1 MQSVYRVRPIGDV
14 YVPVSIRSTVYD
26 SASIKFFDSSDLSQP
41 NRIFNHLKRDGL
53 ALVAGR
59 VELIQQ
65 LTDYLQRKRREL
77 SFAGNRQQKKDRAL
91 DKRSSK
97 SERVTAVDPLQR
109 VMVLADATGKLQL
122 DPVPDLPFLIELI
135 GESAV
140 ANGECPFM
148 LPLAKLDKIQTALSN
163 AFQPEGF
170 STPIVASDNV
180 LRPQSQETATLFR
193 QGLGNLLPPSSLLD
207 LGCGSGLL
215 SIIAARLFPQAQIT
229 AIDIMPEA
237 TATTKINLKKQ
248 ELQNRIKV
256 YEGDLFQSLKG
267 QIFNVIIF
275 NAPWV
280 VAKVRSR
287 AEIPTNDEKQ
297 QTITRFFEQVDRY
310 LAPQGHLLL
319 GYADH
324 SGEKAIN
331 RLTDLINQAGYE
343 IGQLYKARVVTH
355 RSKKRRENIMVYDLA
370 RSGDDKTES

>member
-1 MQSVYRVRPIGDV
+1 MQSIYRVRPIGDI
-14 YVPVSIRSTVYD
+14 YVPVAIRSTVSD
-26 SASIKFFDSSDLSQP
+26 GASIKFFDSSDLSQP

-53 ALVAGR
+53 ALVLGR
-59 VELIQQ
+59 VEQIQQ

-77 SFAGNRQQKKDRAL
+77 SDVGNRQQKRGRAL

-122 DPVPDLPFLIELI
+122 EPVPDLPFLIELI
-135 GESAV
+135 GESAA
-140 ANGECPFM
+140 ANGEYPFM
-148 LPLAKLDKIQTALSN
+148 LPLAKLDRIQTALSN

-170 STPIVASDNV
+170 SIPIVASDNV
-180 LRPQSQETATLFR
+180 LPPQSQETATLFR
-193 QGLGNLLPPSSLLD
+193 QGLENLPRPSGLLD

-215 SIIAARLFPQAQIT
+215 SIMAARLFPQAQIIAT
-229 AIDIMPEA
+229 DIMPEA
-237 TATTKINLKKQ
+237 TATTKINLQKQ
-248 ELQNRIKV
+248 ELQNRV
-256 YEGDLFQSLKG
+256 EVCQGDLFQNLKG
-267 QIFNVIIF
+267 QTFDVIIF

-280 VAKVRSR
+280 VARVRSR

-297 QTITRFFEQVDRY
+297 QTITCFFEQVDRH

-331 RLTDLINQAGYE
+331 RLTDLINQAGYK

-355 RSKKRRENIMVYDLA
+355 RSKKRRENIMVYDLV
-370 RSGDDKTES
+370 RSDDNE

>member
-1 MQSVYRVRPIGDV
+1 MQSIYRVRPIGDI
-14 YVPVSIRSTVYD
+14 YVPVAIRSTVSD

-53 ALVAGR
+53 ALVSGR
-59 VELIQQ
+59 VEQIQQ

-77 SFAGNRQQKKDRAL
+77 SDVGNRQQKRGRAL

-140 ANGECPFM
+140 ANGEYPFM
-148 LPLAKLDKIQTALSN
+148 LPLAKLDRIQTALSN

-170 STPIVASDNV
+170 SIPIVASDNV
-180 LRPQSQETATLFR
+180 LPPQSQETATLFR
-193 QGLGNLLPPSSLLD
+193 QGLENLPLPSGLLD

-215 SIIAARLFPQAQIT
+215 SIMAARLFPQAQIIAT
-229 AIDIMPEA
+229 DIMPEA
-237 TATTKINLKKQ
+237 TATTKINLQKQ
-248 ELQNRIKV
+248 ELQNRV
-256 YEGDLFQSLKG
+256 EVCQGDLFQNLKG
-267 QIFNVIIF
+267 QTFDVIIF

-280 VAKVRSR
+280 VARVRSR

-297 QTITRFFEQVDRY
+297 QTITCFFEQVDRH

-324 SGEKAIN
+324 SSEKAIN
-331 RLTDLINQAGYE
+331 RLTDLINQAGYK

-355 RSKKRRENIMVYDLA
+355 RSKKRRENIMVYDLV
-370 RSGDDKTES
+370 RSDDSE

>member
-135 GESAV
+135 G
-140 ANGECPFM
+140 
-148 LPLAKLDKIQTALSN
+148 
-163 AFQPEGF
+163 
-170 STPIVASDNV
+170 
-180 LRPQSQETATLFR
+180 
-193 QGLGNLLPPSSLLD
+193 
-207 LGCGSGLL
+207 
-215 SIIAARLFPQAQIT
+215 
-229 AIDIMPEA
+229 
-237 TATTKINLKKQ
+237 
-248 ELQNRIKV
+248 
-256 YEGDLFQSLKG
+256 
-267 QIFNVIIF
+267 
-275 NAPWV
+275 
-280 VAKVRSR
+280 
-287 AEIPTNDEKQ
+287 
-297 QTITRFFEQVDRY
+297 
-310 LAPQGHLLL
+310 
-319 GYADH
+319 
-324 SGEKAIN
+324 
-331 RLTDLINQAGYE
+331 
-343 IGQLYKARVVTH
+343 
-355 RSKKRRENIMVYDLA
+355 
-370 RSGDDKTES
+370 

>member
-1 MQSVYRVRPIGDV
+1 MQSIYRVRPIGDI
-14 YVPVSIRSTVYD
+14 YVPVAIRSTVSD
-26 SASIKFFDSSDLSQP
+26 GASIKFFDSSDLSQP

-53 ALVAGR
+53 ALVLGR
-59 VELIQQ
+59 VEQIQQ

-77 SFAGNRQQKKDRAL
+77 SDVGNRQQKRGRAL

-122 DPVPDLPFLIELI
+122 EPVPDLPFLIELI
-135 GESAV
+135 GESAA
-140 ANGECPFM
+140 ANGEYPFM
-148 LPLAKLDKIQTALSN
+148 LPLAKLDRIQTALSN

-170 STPIVASDNV
+170 SIPIVASDNV
-180 LRPQSQETATLFR
+180 LPPQSQETATLFR
-193 QGLGNLLPPSSLLD
+193 QGLENLPRPSGLLD

-215 SIIAARLFPQAQIT
+215 SIMAARLFPQAQIIAT
-229 AIDIMPEA
+229 DIMPEA
-237 TATTKINLKKQ
+237 TATTKINLQKQ
-248 ELQNRIKV
+248 ELQNRV
-256 YEGDLFQSLKG
+256 EVCQGDLFQNLKG
-267 QIFNVIIF
+267 QTFDVIIF

-280 VAKVRSR
+280 VARVRSR

-297 QTITRFFEQVDRY
+297 QTITCFFEQVDRH

-331 RLTDLINQAGYE
+331 RLTDLINQAGYK
-343 IGQLYKARVVTH
+343 IGQLYKARVATH
-355 RSKKRRENIMVYDLA
+355 RSKKRRENIMVYDLV
-370 RSGDDKTES
+370 RSDDNE

>member
-1 MQSVYRVRPIGDV
+1 MQSIYRVRPIGDI
-14 YVPVSIRSTVYD
+14 YVPVAIRSTVSD
-26 SASIKFFDSSDLSQP
+26 GASIKFFDSSDLSQP

-53 ALVAGR
+53 ALVSGR
-59 VELIQQ
+59 VEQIQQ

-77 SFAGNRQQKKDRAL
+77 SDVGNRQQKRGRAL

-135 GESAV
+135 GESAA
-140 ANGECPFM
+140 ANGEYPFM
-148 LPLAKLDKIQTALSN
+148 LPLAKLDRIQTALSN

-170 STPIVASDNV
+170 SIPIVASDNV
-180 LRPQSQETATLFR
+180 LPPQSQETATLFR
-193 QGLGNLLPPSSLLD
+193 QGLENLPLPSGLLD

-215 SIIAARLFPQAQIT
+215 SIMAARLFPQAQIIAT
-229 AIDIMPEA
+229 DIMPEA
-237 TATTKINLKKQ
+237 TATTKINLQKQ
-248 ELQNRIKV
+248 ELQNRV
-256 YEGDLFQSLKG
+256 EVCQGDLFQNLKG
-267 QIFNVIIF
+267 QTFDVIIF

-280 VAKVRSR
+280 VARVRSR

-297 QTITRFFEQVDRY
+297 QTITCFFEQVDRH

-331 RLTDLINQAGYE
+331 QLTDLINQAGYK
-343 IGQLYKARVVTH
+343 IGQLYNARVVTH
-355 RSKKRRENIMVYDLA
+355 RSKKRRENIMVYDLV
-370 RSGDDKTES
+370 RSDDNE

>member
-193 QGLGNLLPPSSLLD
+193 QGLGNLLPPL
-207 LGCGSGLL
+207 
-215 SIIAARLFPQAQIT
+215 
-229 AIDIMPEA
+229 
-237 TATTKINLKKQ
+237 
-248 ELQNRIKV
+248 
-256 YEGDLFQSLKG
+256 
-267 QIFNVIIF
+267 
-275 NAPWV
+275 
-280 VAKVRSR
+280 
-287 AEIPTNDEKQ
+287 
-297 QTITRFFEQVDRY
+297 
-310 LAPQGHLLL
+310 
-319 GYADH
+319 
-324 SGEKAIN
+324 
-331 RLTDLINQAGYE
+331 
-343 IGQLYKARVVTH
+343 
-355 RSKKRRENIMVYDLA
+355 
-370 RSGDDKTES
+370 

>member
-1 MQSVYRVRPIGDV
+1 MQSIYRVRPIGDI
-14 YVPVSIRSTVYD
+14 YVPVAIRSTVSD

-53 ALVAGR
+53 ALVSGR
-59 VELIQQ
+59 VEQIQQ

-77 SFAGNRQQKKDRAL
+77 SDVGNRQQKRGRAL

-135 GESAV
+135 GESAA
-140 ANGECPFM
+140 ANGEYPFM
-148 LPLAKLDKIQTALSN
+148 LPLAKLDRIQTALSN

-170 STPIVASDNV
+170 SIPIVASDNV
-180 LRPQSQETATLFR
+180 LPPQSQETATLFR
-193 QGLGNLLPPSSLLD
+193 QGLENLPLPSGLLD

-215 SIIAARLFPQAQIT
+215 SIMAARLFPQAQIIAT
-229 AIDIMPEA
+229 DIMPEA
-237 TATTKINLKKQ
+237 TATTKINLQKQ
-248 ELQNRIKV
+248 ELQNRV
-256 YEGDLFQSLKG
+256 EVCQGDLFQNLKG
-267 QIFNVIIF
+267 QTFDVIIF

-280 VAKVRSR
+280 VARVRSR

-297 QTITRFFEQVDRY
+297 QTITCFFEQVDRH

-331 RLTDLINQAGYE
+331 RLTDLINQAGYK

-355 RSKKRRENIMVYDLA
+355 RSKKRRENIMVYDLV
-370 RSGDDKTES
+370 RSDDSE

>member
-1 MQSVYRVRPIGDV
+1 MQSIYRVRPIGDI
-14 YVPVSIRSTVYD
+14 YVPVAIRSTVSD
-26 SASIKFFDSSDLSQP
+26 GASIKFFDSSDLSQP

-53 ALVAGR
+53 ALVLGR
-59 VELIQQ
+59 VEQIQQ

-77 SFAGNRQQKKDRAL
+77 SDVGNRQQKRGRAL

-135 GESAV
+135 GESAA
-140 ANGECPFM
+140 ANGEYPFM
-148 LPLAKLDKIQTALSN
+148 LPLAKLDRIQTALSN

-170 STPIVASDNV
+170 SIPIVASDNV
-180 LRPQSQETATLFR
+180 LPPQSQETATLFR
-193 QGLGNLLPPSSLLD
+193 QGLENLPRPSGLLD

-215 SIIAARLFPQAQIT
+215 SIMAARLFPQAQIIAT
-229 AIDIMPEA
+229 DIMPEA
-237 TATTKINLKKQ
+237 TATTKINLQKQ
-248 ELQNRIKV
+248 ELQNRV
-256 YEGDLFQSLKG
+256 EVCQGDLFQNLKG
-267 QIFNVIIF
+267 QTFDVIIF

-280 VAKVRSR
+280 VARVRSR

-297 QTITRFFEQVDRY
+297 QTITCFFEQVDRH

-331 RLTDLINQAGYE
+331 RLTDLINQAGYK
-343 IGQLYKARVVTH
+343 IGQLYKARVATH
-355 RSKKRRENIMVYDLA
+355 RSKKRRENIMVYDLV
-370 RSGDDKTES
+370 RSDDNE

>member
-1 MQSVYRVRPIGDV
+1 MQSIYRVRPIGDI
-14 YVPVSIRSTVYD
+14 YVPVAIRSTVSD
-26 SASIKFFDSSDLSQP
+26 GASIKFFDSSDLSQP

-53 ALVAGR
+53 ALVLGR
-59 VELIQQ
+59 VEQIQQ

-77 SFAGNRQQKKDRAL
+77 SDVGNRQQKRGRAL

-122 DPVPDLPFLIELI
+122 EPVPDLPFLIELI
-135 GESAV
+135 GESAA
-140 ANGECPFM
+140 ANGEYPFM
-148 LPLAKLDKIQTALSN
+148 LPLAKLDRIQTALSN

-170 STPIVASDNV
+170 SIPIVASDNV
-180 LRPQSQETATLFR
+180 LPPQSQETATLFR
-193 QGLGNLLPPSSLLD
+193 QGLENLPLPSGLLD

-215 SIIAARLFPQAQIT
+215 SIMAARLFPQAQIIAT
-229 AIDIMPEA
+229 DIMPEA
-237 TATTKINLKKQ
+237 TATTKINLQKQ
-248 ELQNRIKV
+248 ELQNRV
-256 YEGDLFQSLKG
+256 EVCQGDLFQNLKG
-267 QIFNVIIF
+267 QTFDVIIF

-280 VAKVRSR
+280 VARVRSR

-297 QTITRFFEQVDRY
+297 QTITCFFEQVDRH

-331 RLTDLINQAGYE
+331 RLTDLINQAGYK

-355 RSKKRRENIMVYDLA
+355 RSKKRRENIMVYDLV
-370 RSGDDKTES
+370 RSDDSE

>member
-1 MQSVYRVRPIGDV
+1 MQSIYRVRPIGDI
-14 YVPVSIRSTVYD
+14 YVPVAIRSTVSD
-26 SASIKFFDSSDLSQP
+26 GASIKFFDSSDLSQP

-53 ALVAGR
+53 ALVSGR
-59 VELIQQ
+59 VEQIQQ

-77 SFAGNRQQKKDRAL
+77 SDVGNRQQKRGRAL

-140 ANGECPFM
+140 ANGEYPFM
-148 LPLAKLDKIQTALSN
+148 LPLAKLDRIQTALSN

-170 STPIVASDNV
+170 SIPIVASDNV
-180 LRPQSQETATLFR
+180 LPPQSQETATLFR
-193 QGLGNLLPPSSLLD
+193 QGLENLPLPSGLLD

-215 SIIAARLFPQAQIT
+215 SIMAARLFPQAQIIAT
-229 AIDIMPEA
+229 DIMPEA
-237 TATTKINLKKQ
+237 TATTKINLQKQ
-248 ELQNRIKV
+248 ELQNRV
-256 YEGDLFQSLKG
+256 EVCQGDLFQNLKG
-267 QIFNVIIF
+267 QTFDVIIF

-280 VAKVRSR
+280 VARVRSR

-297 QTITRFFEQVDRY
+297 QTITCFFEQVDRH

-324 SGEKAIN
+324 SGEKAIS
-331 RLTDLINQAGYE
+331 RLTDLINQAGYK

-355 RSKKRRENIMVYDLA
+355 RSKKRRENIMVYDLV
-370 RSGDDKTES
+370 RSDDNE

>member
-193 QGLGNLLPPSSLLD
+193 QGLENLLPPSSLLD

-267 QIFNVIIF
+267 QTFNVIIF

>member
-77 SFAGNRQQKKDRAL
+77 SSAGNRQQKKGRAL

-180 LRPQSQETATLFR
+180 LPPQSQETATLFR
-193 QGLGNLLPPSSLLD
+193 QGLENLPPPSSLLD

-248 ELQNRIKV
+248 ELQNRVKV
-256 YEGDLFQSLKG
+256 CEGDLFQSLKG

-331 RLTDLINQAGYE
+331 RLTDLINLAGYE

-370 RSGDDKTES
+370 QSGDDKRES

>member
-1 MQSVYRVRPIGDV
+1 MQSIYRVRPIGDI
-14 YVPVSIRSTVYD
+14 YVPVAIRSTVSD
-26 SASIKFFDSSDLSQP
+26 GASIKFFDSSDLSQP
-41 NRIFNHLKRDGL
+41 NRIFNHLQRDGL
-53 ALVAGR
+53 ALVLGR
-59 VELIQQ
+59 VEQIQQ

-77 SFAGNRQQKKDRAL
+77 SDVGNRQQKRGRAL

-135 GESAV
+135 GESAA
-140 ANGECPFM
+140 ANGEYPFM
-148 LPLAKLDKIQTALSN
+148 LPLAKLDRIQTALSN

-170 STPIVASDNV
+170 SIPIVASDNV
-180 LRPQSQETATLFR
+180 LPPQSQETATLFR
-193 QGLGNLLPPSSLLD
+193 QGLENLPLPSGLLD

-215 SIIAARLFPQAQIT
+215 SIMAARLFPQAQIIAT
-229 AIDIMPEA
+229 DIMPEA
-237 TATTKINLKKQ
+237 TATTKINLQKQ
-248 ELQNRIKV
+248 ELQNRV
-256 YEGDLFQSLKG
+256 EVCQGDLFQNLKG
-267 QIFNVIIF
+267 QTFDVIIF

-280 VAKVRSR
+280 VARVRSR

-297 QTITRFFEQVDRY
+297 QTITCFFEQVDRH

-324 SGEKAIN
+324 SGEKAIS
-331 RLTDLINQAGYE
+331 RLTDLINQAGYK

-355 RSKKRRENIMVYDLA
+355 RSKKRRENIMVYDLV
-370 RSGDDKTES
+370 RSDDNE

>member
-248 ELQNRIKV
+248 ELQNRV
-256 YEGDLFQSLKG
+256 QVCEGDLFQSLKG

>member
-1 MQSVYRVRPIGDV
+1 MQSIYRVRPIGDI
-14 YVPVSIRSTVYD
+14 YVPVAIRSTVSD

-53 ALVAGR
+53 ALVSGR
-59 VELIQQ
+59 VEQIQQ

-77 SFAGNRQQKKDRAL
+77 SDVGNRQQKRGRAL

-140 ANGECPFM
+140 ANGEYPFM
-148 LPLAKLDKIQTALSN
+148 LPLAKLDRIQTALSN

-170 STPIVASDNV
+170 SIPIVASDNV
-180 LRPQSQETATLFR
+180 LPPQSQETATLFR
-193 QGLGNLLPPSSLLD
+193 QGLENLPLPSGLLD

-215 SIIAARLFPQAQIT
+215 SIMAARLFPQAQIIAT
-229 AIDIMPEA
+229 DIMPEA
-237 TATTKINLKKQ
+237 TATTKINLQKQ
-248 ELQNRIKV
+248 ELQNRV
-256 YEGDLFQSLKG
+256 EVCQGDLFQNLKG
-267 QIFNVIIF
+267 QTFDVIIF

-280 VAKVRSR
+280 VARVRSR

-297 QTITRFFEQVDRY
+297 QTITCFFEQVDRH

-324 SGEKAIN
+324 SGENAIN
-331 RLTDLINQAGYE
+331 RLTDLINQAGYK

-355 RSKKRRENIMVYDLA
+355 RSKKRRENIMVYDLV
-370 RSGDDKTES
+370 RSDDNE

>member
-1 MQSVYRVRPIGDV
+1 MQSIYRVRPIGDI
-14 YVPVSIRSTVYD
+14 YVPVAIRSTVSD

-53 ALVAGR
+53 ALVSGR
-59 VELIQQ
+59 VEQIQQ

-77 SFAGNRQQKKDRAL
+77 SDVGNRQQKRGRAL

-135 GESAV
+135 GESAA
-140 ANGECPFM
+140 ANGEYPFM
-148 LPLAKLDKIQTALSN
+148 LPLAKLDRIQTALSN

-170 STPIVASDNV
+170 SIPIVASDNV
-180 LRPQSQETATLFR
+180 LPPQSQETATLFR
-193 QGLGNLLPPSSLLD
+193 QGLENLPLPSGLLD

-215 SIIAARLFPQAQIT
+215 SIMAARLFPQAQIIAT
-229 AIDIMPEA
+229 DIMPEA
-237 TATTKINLKKQ
+237 TATTKINLQKQ
-248 ELQNRIKV
+248 ELQNRV
-256 YEGDLFQSLKG
+256 EVCQGDLFQNLKG
-267 QIFNVIIF
+267 QTFDVIIF

-280 VAKVRSR
+280 VARVRSR

-297 QTITRFFEQVDRY
+297 QTITCFFEQVDRH

-331 RLTDLINQAGYE
+331 RLTDLINQAGYK

-355 RSKKRRENIMVYDLA
+355 RSKKRRENIMVYDLV
-370 RSGDDKTES
+370 RSDDNE

>member
-1 MQSVYRVRPIGDV
+1 MQSIYRVRPIGDI
-14 YVPVSIRSTVYD
+14 YVPVAIRSTVSD
-26 SASIKFFDSSDLSQP
+26 GASIKFFDSSDLSQP

-53 ALVAGR
+53 ALVSGR
-59 VELIQQ
+59 VEQIQQ
-65 LTDYLQRKRREL
+65 LTDYVQRKRREL
-77 SFAGNRQQKKDRAL
+77 SDVGNRQQKRGRAL

-140 ANGECPFM
+140 ANGEYPFM
-148 LPLAKLDKIQTALSN
+148 LPLAKLDRIQTALSN

-170 STPIVASDNV
+170 SIPIVASDNV
-180 LRPQSQETATLFR
+180 LPPQSQETATLFR
-193 QGLGNLLPPSSLLD
+193 QGLENLPLPSGLLD

-215 SIIAARLFPQAQIT
+215 SIMAARLFPQAQIIAT
-229 AIDIMPEA
+229 DIMPEA
-237 TATTKINLKKQ
+237 TATTKINLQKQ
-248 ELQNRIKV
+248 ELQNRV
-256 YEGDLFQSLKG
+256 EVCQGDLFQNLKG
-267 QIFNVIIF
+267 QTFDVIIF

-280 VAKVRSR
+280 VARVRSR

-297 QTITRFFEQVDRY
+297 QTITCFFEQVDRH

-324 SGEKAIN
+324 SGEKAIS
-331 RLTDLINQAGYE
+331 RLTDLINQAGYK

-355 RSKKRRENIMVYDLA
+355 RSKKRRENIMVYDLV
-370 RSGDDKTES
+370 RSDDNE

>member
-1 MQSVYRVRPIGDV
+1 MQSIYRVRPIGDI
-14 YVPVSIRSTVYD
+14 YVPVAIRSTVSD
-26 SASIKFFDSSDLSQP
+26 GASIKFFDSSDLSQP

-53 ALVAGR
+53 ALVLGR
-59 VELIQQ
+59 VEQIQQ

-77 SFAGNRQQKKDRAL
+77 SDVGNRQQKRGRAL

-122 DPVPDLPFLIELI
+122 EPVPDLPFLIELI
-135 GESAV
+135 GESAA
-140 ANGECPFM
+140 ANGEYPFM
-148 LPLAKLDKIQTALSN
+148 LPLAKLDRIQTALSN

-170 STPIVASDNV
+170 SIPIVASDNV
-180 LRPQSQETATLFR
+180 LPPQSQETATLFR
-193 QGLGNLLPPSSLLD
+193 QGLENLPLPSGLLD

-215 SIIAARLFPQAQIT
+215 SIMAARLFPQAQIIAT
-229 AIDIMPEA
+229 DIMPEA
-237 TATTKINLKKQ
+237 TATTKINLQKQ
-248 ELQNRIKV
+248 ELQNRV
-256 YEGDLFQSLKG
+256 EVCQGDLFQNLKG
-267 QIFNVIIF
+267 QTFDVIIF

-280 VAKVRSR
+280 VARVRSR

-297 QTITRFFEQVDRY
+297 QTITCFFEQVDRH

-331 RLTDLINQAGYE
+331 RLTDLINQAGYK

-355 RSKKRRENIMVYDLA
+355 RSKKRRENIMVYDLV
-370 RSGDDKTES
+370 RSDDNE

>member
-1 MQSVYRVRPIGDV
+1 MQSIYRVRPIGDI
-14 YVPVSIRSTVYD
+14 YVPVAIRSTVSD
-26 SASIKFFDSSDLSQP
+26 GASIKFFDSSDLSQP

-53 ALVAGR
+53 ALVLGR
-59 VELIQQ
+59 VEQIQQ

-77 SFAGNRQQKKDRAL
+77 SDVGNRQQKRGRAL

-122 DPVPDLPFLIELI
+122 EPVPDLPFLIELI
-135 GESAV
+135 GESAA
-140 ANGECPFM
+140 ANGEYPFM
-148 LPLAKLDKIQTALSN
+148 LPLAKLDRIQTALSN

-170 STPIVASDNV
+170 SIPIVASDNV
-180 LRPQSQETATLFR
+180 LPPQSQETATLFR
-193 QGLGNLLPPSSLLD
+193 QGLENLPLPSGLLD

-215 SIIAARLFPQAQIT
+215 SIMAARLFPQAQIIAT
-229 AIDIMPEA
+229 DIMPEA
-237 TATTKINLKKQ
+237 TATTKINLQKQ
-248 ELQNRIKV
+248 ELQNRV
-256 YEGDLFQSLKG
+256 EVCQGDLFQNLKG
-267 QIFNVIIF
+267 QTFDVIIF

-280 VAKVRSR
+280 VARVRSR

-297 QTITRFFEQVDRY
+297 QTITCFFEQVDRH

-324 SGEKAIN
+324 SGEKAIS
-331 RLTDLINQAGYE
+331 RLTDLINQAGYK

-355 RSKKRRENIMVYDLA
+355 RSKKRRENIMVYDLV
-370 RSGDDKTES
+370 RSDDNE

>member
-1 MQSVYRVRPIGDV
+1 MQSIYRVRPIGDI
-14 YVPVSIRSTVYD
+14 YVPVAIRSTVSD
-26 SASIKFFDSSDLSQP
+26 GASIKFFDSSDLSQP

-53 ALVAGR
+53 ALVLGK
-59 VELIQQ
+59 VEQIQQ

-77 SFAGNRQQKKDRAL
+77 SDVGNRQQKRGRAL

-122 DPVPDLPFLIELI
+122 EPVPDLPFLIELI
-135 GESAV
+135 GESAA
-140 ANGECPFM
+140 ANGEYPFM
-148 LPLAKLDKIQTALSN
+148 LPLAKLDRIQTALSN

-170 STPIVASDNV
+170 SIPIVASDNV
-180 LRPQSQETATLFR
+180 LPPQSQETATLFR
-193 QGLGNLLPPSSLLD
+193 QGLENLPLPSGLLD

-215 SIIAARLFPQAQIT
+215 SIMAARLFPQAQIIAT
-229 AIDIMPEA
+229 DIMPEA
-237 TATTKINLKKQ
+237 TATTKINLQKQ
-248 ELQNRIKV
+248 ELQNRV
-256 YEGDLFQSLKG
+256 EVCQGDLFQNLKG
-267 QIFNVIIF
+267 QTFDVIIF

-280 VAKVRSR
+280 VARVRSR

-297 QTITRFFEQVDRY
+297 QTITCFFEQVDRH

-324 SGEKAIN
+324 SGEKAIS
-331 RLTDLINQAGYE
+331 RLTDLINQAGYK

-355 RSKKRRENIMVYDLA
+355 RSKKRRENIMVYDLV
-370 RSGDDKTES
+370 RSDDNE

>member
-248 ELQNRIKV
+248 ELQNRV
-256 YEGDLFQSLKG
+256 QVCEGDLFQSLKG
-267 QIFNVIIF
+267 QTFNVIIF

>member
-1 MQSVYRVRPIGDV
+1 MQSIYRVRPIGDI
-14 YVPVSIRSTVYD
+14 YVPVAIRSTVSD

-53 ALVAGR
+53 ALVSGR
-59 VELIQQ
+59 VEQIQQ

-77 SFAGNRQQKKDRAL
+77 SDVGNRQQKRGRAL

-135 GESAV
+135 GESAA
-140 ANGECPFM
+140 ANGEYPFM
-148 LPLAKLDKIQTALSN
+148 LPLAKLDRIQTALSN

-170 STPIVASDNV
+170 SIPIVASDNV
-180 LRPQSQETATLFR
+180 LPPQSQETATLFR
-193 QGLGNLLPPSSLLD
+193 QGLENLPLPSGLLD

-215 SIIAARLFPQAQIT
+215 SIMAARLFPQAQIIAT
-229 AIDIMPEA
+229 DIMPEA
-237 TATTKINLKKQ
+237 TATTKINLQKQ
-248 ELQNRIKV
+248 ELQNRV
-256 YEGDLFQSLKG
+256 EVCQGDLFQNLKG
-267 QIFNVIIF
+267 QTFDVIIF

-280 VAKVRSR
+280 VARVRSR

-297 QTITRFFEQVDRY
+297 QTITCFFEQVDRH

-324 SGEKAIN
+324 SGENAIN
-331 RLTDLINQAGYE
+331 RLTDLINQAGYK

-355 RSKKRRENIMVYDLA
+355 RSKKRRENIMVYDLV
-370 RSGDDKTES
+370 RSDDSE

>member
-1 MQSVYRVRPIGDV
+1 MQSIYRVRPIGDI
-14 YVPVSIRSTVYD
+14 YVPVAIRSTVSD
-26 SASIKFFDSSDLSQP
+26 GASIKFFDSSDLSQP

-53 ALVAGR
+53 ALVLGR
-59 VELIQQ
+59 VEQIQQ

-77 SFAGNRQQKKDRAL
+77 SDVGNRQQKRGRAL

-135 GESAV
+135 GESAA
-140 ANGECPFM
+140 ANGEYPFM
-148 LPLAKLDKIQTALSN
+148 LPLAKLDRIQTALSN

-170 STPIVASDNV
+170 SIPIVASDNV
-180 LRPQSQETATLFR
+180 LPPQSQETATLFR
-193 QGLGNLLPPSSLLD
+193 QGLENLPLPSGLLD

-215 SIIAARLFPQAQIT
+215 SIMAARLFPQAQIIAT
-229 AIDIMPEA
+229 DIMPEA
-237 TATTKINLKKQ
+237 TATTKINLQKQ
-248 ELQNRIKV
+248 ELQNRV
-256 YEGDLFQSLKG
+256 EVCQGDLFQNLKG
-267 QIFNVIIF
+267 QTFDVIIF

-280 VAKVRSR
+280 VARVRSR

-297 QTITRFFEQVDRY
+297 QTITCFFEQVDRH

-331 RLTDLINQAGYE
+331 RLTDLINQAGYK

-355 RSKKRRENIMVYDLA
+355 RSKKRRENIMVYDLV
-370 RSGDDKTES
+370 RSDDNE

>member
-1 MQSVYRVRPIGDV
+1 MQSIYRVRPIGDI
-14 YVPVSIRSTVYD
+14 YVPVAIRSTVSD
-26 SASIKFFDSSDLSQP
+26 GASIKFFDSSDLSQP

-53 ALVAGR
+53 ALVLGK
-59 VELIQQ
+59 VEQIQQ

-77 SFAGNRQQKKDRAL
+77 SDVGNRQQKRGRAL

-122 DPVPDLPFLIELI
+122 EPVPDLPFLIELI
-135 GESAV
+135 GESAA
-140 ANGECPFM
+140 ANGEYPFM
-148 LPLAKLDKIQTALSN
+148 LPLAKLDRIQTALSN

-170 STPIVASDNV
+170 SIPIVASDNV
-180 LRPQSQETATLFR
+180 LPPQSQETATLFR
-193 QGLGNLLPPSSLLD
+193 QGLENLPRPSGLLD

-215 SIIAARLFPQAQIT
+215 SIMAARLFPQAQIIAT
-229 AIDIMPEA
+229 DIMPEA
-237 TATTKINLKKQ
+237 TATTKINLQKQ
-248 ELQNRIKV
+248 ELQNRV
-256 YEGDLFQSLKG
+256 EVCQGDLFQNLKG
-267 QIFNVIIF
+267 QTFDVIIF

-280 VAKVRSR
+280 VARVRSR

-297 QTITRFFEQVDRY
+297 QTITCFFEQVDRH

-331 RLTDLINQAGYE
+331 RLTDLINQAGYK

-355 RSKKRRENIMVYDLA
+355 RSKKRRENIMVYDLV
-370 RSGDDKTES
+370 RSDDNE

>member
-1 MQSVYRVRPIGDV
+1 MQSIYRVRPIGDI
-14 YVPVSIRSTVYD
+14 YVPVAIRSTVSD
-26 SASIKFFDSSDLSQP
+26 GASIKFFDSSDLSQP

-53 ALVAGR
+53 ALVLGK
-59 VELIQQ
+59 VEQIQQ

-77 SFAGNRQQKKDRAL
+77 SDVGNRQQKRGRAL

-122 DPVPDLPFLIELI
+122 EPVPDLPFLIELI
-135 GESAV
+135 GESAA
-140 ANGECPFM
+140 ANGEYPFM
-148 LPLAKLDKIQTALSN
+148 LPLAKLDRIQTALSN

-170 STPIVASDNV
+170 SIPIVASDNV
-180 LRPQSQETATLFR
+180 LPPQSQETATLFR
-193 QGLGNLLPPSSLLD
+193 QGLENLPLPSGLLD

-215 SIIAARLFPQAQIT
+215 SIMAARLFPQAQIIAT
-229 AIDIMPEA
+229 DIMPEA
-237 TATTKINLKKQ
+237 TATTKINLQKQ
-248 ELQNRIKV
+248 ELQNRV
-256 YEGDLFQSLKG
+256 EVCQGDLFQNLKG
-267 QIFNVIIF
+267 QTFDVIIF

-280 VAKVRSR
+280 VARVRSR

-297 QTITRFFEQVDRY
+297 QTITCFFEQVDRH

-331 RLTDLINQAGYE
+331 RLTDLINQAGYK

-355 RSKKRRENIMVYDLA
+355 RSKKRRENIMVYDLV
-370 RSGDDKTES
+370 RSDDNE

>member
-1 MQSVYRVRPIGDV
+1 MQSIYRVRPIGDI
-14 YVPVSIRSTVYD
+14 YVPVAIRSTVSD
-26 SASIKFFDSSDLSQP
+26 GASIKFFDSSDLSQP

-53 ALVAGR
+53 ALVSGR
-59 VELIQQ
+59 VEQIQQ

-77 SFAGNRQQKKDRAL
+77 SDVGNRQQKRGRAL

-135 GESAV
+135 GESAA
-140 ANGECPFM
+140 ANGEYPFM
-148 LPLAKLDKIQTALSN
+148 LPLAKLDRIQTALSN

-170 STPIVASDNV
+170 SIPIVASDNV
-180 LRPQSQETATLFR
+180 LPPQSQETATLFR
-193 QGLGNLLPPSSLLD
+193 QGLENLPLPSGLLD

-215 SIIAARLFPQAQIT
+215 SIMAARLFPQAQIIAT
-229 AIDIMPEA
+229 DIMPEA
-237 TATTKINLKKQ
+237 TATTKINLQKQ
-248 ELQNRIKV
+248 ELQNRV
-256 YEGDLFQSLKG
+256 EVCQGDLFQNLKG
-267 QIFNVIIF
+267 QTFDVIIF

-280 VAKVRSR
+280 VARVRSR

-297 QTITRFFEQVDRY
+297 QTITCFFEQVDRH

-324 SGEKAIN
+324 SSEKAIN
-331 RLTDLINQAGYE
+331 RLTDLINQAGYK

-355 RSKKRRENIMVYDLA
+355 RSKKRRENIMVYDLV
-370 RSGDDKTES
+370 RSDDSE

>member
-1 MQSVYRVRPIGDV
+1 MQSIYRVRPIGDI
-14 YVPVSIRSTVYD
+14 YVPVAIRSTVSD
-26 SASIKFFDSSDLSQP
+26 GASIKFFDSSDLSQP

-53 ALVAGR
+53 ALVLGR
-59 VELIQQ
+59 VEQIQQ

-77 SFAGNRQQKKDRAL
+77 SDVGNRQQKRGRAL

-122 DPVPDLPFLIELI
+122 EPVPDLPFLIELI
-135 GESAV
+135 GESAA
-140 ANGECPFM
+140 ANGEYPFM
-148 LPLAKLDKIQTALSN
+148 LPLAKLDRIQTALSN

-170 STPIVASDNV
+170 SIPIVASDNV
-180 LRPQSQETATLFR
+180 LPPQSQETATLFR
-193 QGLGNLLPPSSLLD
+193 QGLENLPLPSGLLD

-215 SIIAARLFPQAQIT
+215 SIMAARLFPQAQIIAT
-229 AIDIMPEA
+229 DIMPEA
-237 TATTKINLKKQ
+237 TATTKINLQKQ
-248 ELQNRIKV
+248 ELQNRV
-256 YEGDLFQSLKG
+256 EVCQGDLFQNLKG
-267 QIFNVIIF
+267 QTFDVIIF

-280 VAKVRSR
+280 VARVRSR

-297 QTITRFFEQVDRY
+297 QTITCFFEQVDRH

-331 RLTDLINQAGYE
+331 RLTDLINQAGYK
-343 IGQLYKARVVTH
+343 IGQLYKARVATH
-355 RSKKRRENIMVYDLA
+355 RSKKRRENIMVYDLV
-370 RSGDDKTES
+370 RSDDNE

>member
-1 MQSVYRVRPIGDV
+1 MQSIYRVRPIGDI
-14 YVPVSIRSTVYD
+14 YVPVAIRSTVSD
-26 SASIKFFDSSDLSQP
+26 GASIKFFESSDLSQP

-53 ALVAGR
+53 ALVSGR
-59 VELIQQ
+59 VEQIQQ

-77 SFAGNRQQKKDRAL
+77 SDVGNRQQKRGRAL

-135 GESAV
+135 GESAA
-140 ANGECPFM
+140 ANGEYPFM
-148 LPLAKLDKIQTALSN
+148 LPLAKLDRIQTALSN

-170 STPIVASDNV
+170 SIPIVASDNV
-180 LRPQSQETATLFR
+180 LPPQSQETATLFR
-193 QGLGNLLPPSSLLD
+193 QGLENLPLPSGLLD

-215 SIIAARLFPQAQIT
+215 SIMAARLFPQAQIIAT
-229 AIDIMPEA
+229 DIMPEA
-237 TATTKINLKKQ
+237 TATTKINLQKQ
-248 ELQNRIKV
+248 ELQNRV
-256 YEGDLFQSLKG
+256 EVCQGDLFQNLKG
-267 QIFNVIIF
+267 QTFDVIIF

-280 VAKVRSR
+280 VARVQSR

-297 QTITRFFEQVDRY
+297 QTITCFFEQVDRH

-331 RLTDLINQAGYE
+331 RLTDLINQAGYK

-355 RSKKRRENIMVYDLA
+355 RSKKRRENIMVYDLV
-370 RSGDDKTES
+370 RSDDNE

>member
-1 MQSVYRVRPIGDV
+1 MQSIYRVRPIGDI
-14 YVPVSIRSTVYD
+14 YVPVAIRSTVSD
-26 SASIKFFDSSDLSQP
+26 GASIKFFDSSDLSQP

-53 ALVAGR
+53 ALVSGR
-59 VELIQQ
+59 VEQIQQ

-77 SFAGNRQQKKDRAL
+77 SDVGNRQQKRGRAL

-97 SERVTAVDPLQR
+97 SERVTVVDPLQR

-180 LRPQSQETATLFR
+180 LPPQSQETATLFR
-193 QGLGNLLPPSSLLD
+193 QGLENLSPPSSLLD

-248 ELQNRIKV
+248 ELQNRVKV
-256 YEGDLFQSLKG
+256 CEGDLFQSLKE

-331 RLTDLINQAGYE
+331 RFWRKDRAKLE
-343 IGQLYKARVVTH
+343 SEKIGICMKSPH
-355 RSKKRRENIMVYDLA
+355 I
-370 RSGDDKTES
+370 G

>member
-1 MQSVYRVRPIGDV
+1 MQSIYRVRPIGDI
-14 YVPVSIRSTVYD
+14 YVPVAIRSTVSD

-53 ALVAGR
+53 ALVSGR
-59 VELIQQ
+59 VEQIQQ

-77 SFAGNRQQKKDRAL
+77 SDVGNRQQKRGRAL

-140 ANGECPFM
+140 ANGEYPFM
-148 LPLAKLDKIQTALSN
+148 LPLAKLDRIQTALSN

-170 STPIVASDNV
+170 SIPIVASDNV
-180 LRPQSQETATLFR
+180 LPPQSQETATLFR
-193 QGLGNLLPPSSLLD
+193 QGLENLPLPSGLLD

-215 SIIAARLFPQAQIT
+215 SIMAARLFPQAQIIAT
-229 AIDIMPEA
+229 DIMPEA
-237 TATTKINLKKQ
+237 TATTKINLQKQ
-248 ELQNRIKV
+248 ELQNRV
-256 YEGDLFQSLKG
+256 EVCQGDLFQNLKG
-267 QIFNVIIF
+267 QTFDVIIF

-280 VAKVRSR
+280 VARVRSR

-297 QTITRFFEQVDRY
+297 QTITCFFEQVDRH

-324 SGEKAIN
+324 SSEKAIN
-331 RLTDLINQAGYE
+331 RLTDLINQAGYK

-355 RSKKRRENIMVYDLA
+355 RSKKRRENIMVYDLV
-370 RSGDDKTES
+370 RSDDNE

>member
-1 MQSVYRVRPIGDV
+1 MQSIYRVRPIGDI
-14 YVPVSIRSTVYD
+14 YVPVAIRSTVSD
-26 SASIKFFDSSDLSQP
+26 GASIKFFDSSDLSQP

-53 ALVAGR
+53 ALVLGR
-59 VELIQQ
+59 VEQIQQ

-77 SFAGNRQQKKDRAL
+77 SDVGNRQQKRGRAL

-135 GESAV
+135 GESAA
-140 ANGECPFM
+140 ANGEYPFM
-148 LPLAKLDKIQTALSN
+148 LPLAKLDRIQTALSN

-170 STPIVASDNV
+170 SIPIVASDNV
-180 LRPQSQETATLFR
+180 LPPQSQETATLFR
-193 QGLGNLLPPSSLLD
+193 QGLENLPLPSGLLD

-215 SIIAARLFPQAQIT
+215 SIMAARLFPQAQIIAT
-229 AIDIMPEA
+229 DIMPEA
-237 TATTKINLKKQ
+237 TATTKINLQKQ
-248 ELQNRIKV
+248 ELQNRV
-256 YEGDLFQSLKG
+256 EVCQGDLFQNLKG
-267 QIFNVIIF
+267 QTFDVIIF

-280 VAKVRSR
+280 VARVRSR

-297 QTITRFFEQVDRY
+297 QTITCFFEQVDRH

-324 SGEKAIN
+324 SGEKAIS
-331 RLTDLINQAGYE
+331 RLTDLINQAGYK

-355 RSKKRRENIMVYDLA
+355 RSKKRRENIMVYDLV
-370 RSGDDKTES
+370 RSDDNE